1 MNKIKLNLL
10 LDKYKKEVSHGEYSH
25 LKDMIGASIIADLV
39 AKNDYFIEY
48 HNLYDLTLTD
58 FIYPYFKPKDTS
70 SYTVPSRYELA
81 YEKDALKR
89 LKKAHEYN
97 ERRTAANTWLDL
109 MVTTGIV
116 NEGQQINP
124 DEYRLEDYIVDNNL
138 RDILPLPYFCKM
150 SDNLRQ
156 LIEEKYIKKLDKRNK

>member
-10 LDKYKKEVSHGEYSH
+10 LARYKREVSHGEYSH
-25 LKDMIGASIIADLV
+25 LKDMIGASVIADLV
-39 AKNDYFIEY
+39 ARNDHFIEC

-58 FIYPYFKPKDTS
+58 FVYPYFKPTDAS

-81 YEKDALKR
+81 YEKDVLKR
-89 LKKAHEYN
+89 LEKAPGMY
-97 ERRTAANTWLDL
+97 ERRKAANTWLDL

-138 RDILPLPYFCKM
+138 RDVLPLPYFCKM

-156 LIEEKYIKKLDKRNK
+156 QIEKKYAKKLDKKNK